1 MSTLA
6 PVTLAG
12 DAAAK
17 QRIAIALWNYDAQED
32 NELSFVAGD
41 RIVVTEFCN
50 EDWYEGT
57 IGTAAGFFPANH
69 VRVLPEASS
78 VGVEHPKSVSSAS
91 PTKATAS
98 TASSPAAT
106 AAGASAQQHN
116 GSPVLGAVD
125 GSRRQN
131 ASAFSGLAVG
141 RTLDDD
147 NADSEP
153 ADDVENASEENL
165 AEDSW
170 NIVTTEDGQTYYWN
184 SATGETSW
192 DPPFGDT
199 PGSSFDNL
207 NLYDEGR
214 PSVDAETKKE
224 APLARIEMVPPELIR
239 KEGWLAYKA
248 RKEFGGVDPKRAHSW
263 HNHWAIVCVGYLVF
277 YKDEPSKLKKR
288 SEKTPVVPSLVVTLD
303 AITLNRE
310 KDPKKKPVFTLHTRS
325 GAIWALQ
332 PQNESEVSE
341 WMTTI
346 SEATKEASTAA
357 EYENVMVKLF
367 TRPAAE
373 EPKVDPS
380 SKKKV
385 DDKKLPK
392 QDSKK
397 KERISVAESEEADI
411 STNKTKIKSK
421 LNAFFKRQQ
430 EKDTPASRDS
440 DKKDDV
446 LPDGLTSQG
455 IYRLSGNAATIQRIK
470 LQINQNNFAE
480 LDDEALDLN
489 VVSGLLK
496 LYFRELRDPL
506 IPFTFYDRFIA
517 CMRLDDYNE
526 RLIEIKNLVQG
537 LPKIHYDVLEFL
549 MRHLV
554 RVAAQSEINK
564 MEPSNLAIV
573 FGPTIVRVLSS
584 GNDDM
589 QAAYANMMNMSF
601 QNALVEAIIIQTE
614 WIFDGNPN

>member
-69 VRVLPEASS
+69 VRVLPE
-78 VGVEHPKSVSSAS
+78 
-91 PTKATAS
+91 
-98 TASSPAAT
+98 
-106 AAGASAQQHN
+106 GA
-116 GSPVLGAVD
+116 P
-125 GSRRQN
+125 

-224 APLARIEMVPPELIR
+224 ARTLARIEMVPPELIR